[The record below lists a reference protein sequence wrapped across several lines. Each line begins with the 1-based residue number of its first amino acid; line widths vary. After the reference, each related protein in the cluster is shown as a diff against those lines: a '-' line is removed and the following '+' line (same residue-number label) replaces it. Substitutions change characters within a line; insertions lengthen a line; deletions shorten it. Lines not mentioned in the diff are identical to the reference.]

1 MVLESRQPLVE
12 LNASAWPLL
21 LMRIP
26 PELTGPAIQDMFDA
40 MDRIL
45 ERNACF
51 TMVVDTT
58 SLSRFPSAVERQTI
72 AKWMTERTL
81 AEARYNLGNAL
92 VMQSPA
98 ARAAF
103 TAIQWIRQPVTAHY
117 TAATTVA
124 AIDWCCER
132 LRQAFIPVPAPVA
145 ELRAAE
151 QLRALKT

>member
-1 MVLESRQPLVE
+1 MATSLDED
-12 LNASAWPLL
+12 
-21 LMRIP
+21 P

-51 TMVVDTT
+51 TMVVYTT

-124 AIDWCCER
+124 AIDWCCEGCGKR
-132 LRQAFIPVPAPVA
+132 SFRFRRPGGAPRRGATSCA
-145 ELRAAE
+145 EDVKA
-151 QLRALKT
+151 